1 LVSLVRG
8 AAAGRWVV
16 TIKRTLGL
24 PPDMAALQVVGAACE
39 LMDVVPLTG
48 ATLPQMAEQVCVALG
63 MDGSAVLEA
72 GAAEPVATA
81 AAT

>member
-1 LVSLVRG
+1 MVRG